1 MTLALA
7 VFGLTCLLMLA
18 LPQYRPFTAL
28 GGAAVFLLP
37 GAAGARPYA
46 PPIF

>member
-18 LPQYRPFTAL
+18 LTQYRPFTTP
-28 GGAAVFLLP
+28 GGAAVFLLL